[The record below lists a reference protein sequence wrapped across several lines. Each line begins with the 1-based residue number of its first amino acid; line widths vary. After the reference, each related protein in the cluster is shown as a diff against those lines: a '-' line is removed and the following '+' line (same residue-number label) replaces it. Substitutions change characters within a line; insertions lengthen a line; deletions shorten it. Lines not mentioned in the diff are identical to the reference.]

1 MESAKVIER
10 PVKPTPVKV
19 SWLVRSPSDII
30 TEKYL
35 VIR

>member
-10 PVKPTPVKV
+10 PIKPKPVKV

-30 TEKYL
+30 EEKYL
-35 VIR
+35 IIR

>member
-1 MESAKVIER
+1 MESDKVIER
-10 PVKPTPVKV
+10 PIKVKPVKV